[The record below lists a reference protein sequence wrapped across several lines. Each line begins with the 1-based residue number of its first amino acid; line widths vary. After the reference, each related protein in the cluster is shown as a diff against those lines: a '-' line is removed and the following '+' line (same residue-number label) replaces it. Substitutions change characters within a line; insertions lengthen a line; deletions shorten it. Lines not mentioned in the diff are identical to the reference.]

1 MNTQLIILAAGK
13 GTRMNSEK
21 PKVLVD
27 LRGKP
32 LIKHLLDRVSGFFGD
47 VKPVVVVGY
56 KKEEVMAELGDGYI
70 YATQDEQLGTG
81 HAASCGLDKATAQNV
96 VILYGDMPF
105 ISEATLQRLSKAHL
119 DSGVKFS
126 MLTATPDVF
135 DGPFQSLYT
144 FGRIIRNEA
153 GDIQAIRE
161 LVDTTDTEKEMR
173 EVNPGIYLFNREW
186 LKENISSVS
195 KNSHGEYYLTDMV
208 AVAVSKGVA
217 IQTVDVDSK
226 EVLGVNTLEQLDEA
240 DKLIE

>member
-27 LRGKP
+27 LKGKP

-56 KKEEVMAELGDGYI
+56 KREEVMAELGYGYI
-70 YATQDEQLGTG
+70 YATQEEQLGTG
-81 HAASCGLDKATAQNV
+81 HAASCGLDKATAKNV
-96 VILYGDMPF
+96 IILYGDMPF
-105 ISEATLQRLSKAHL
+105 VSESTLQRLSQEHAK
-119 DSGVKFS
+119 SGSKFS
-126 MLTATPDVF
+126 MLTATPDAF
-135 DGPFQSLYT
+135 TGAFQSLYT
-144 FGRIIRNEA
+144 FGRIIRNSSGE
-153 GDIQAIRE
+153 IQAIRE
-161 LVDTTDTEKEMR
+161 LVDTNDAEKEMR

-208 AVAVSKGVA
+208 AVAVSKGIA
-217 IQTVDVDSK
+217 IQTVDVDPR

-240 DKLIE
+240 SKLIE